1 MGAARG
7 FTPLLHSHRID
18 TPQKLK
24 TAMTDL
30 ENALYSNIP
39 ISDEGDGSS
48 ARGSSKPKK
57 APSTTASG
65 ATYNK
70 EPLRKA
76 VGNPQKGFKDFYIFC
91 FNLMKK
97 ALVDQL

>member
-1 MGAARG
+1 
-7 FTPLLHSHRID
+7 
-18 TPQKLK
+18 
-24 TAMTDL
+24 MTDL
-30 ENALYSNIP
+30 ENALYSNTP

-48 ARGSSKPKK
+48 GRGSSKPKK
-57 APSTTASG
+57 APSTSTSG

-76 VGNPQKGFKDFYIFC
+76 VANPQKGFKDFYIFC

-97 ALVDQL
+97 ALVD